1 MTEAP
6 SQKPWAL
13 TKARIFAILDDD
25 VYRPDKNLGLPPW
38 LLPAEMRFMDFTE
51 KGQAPNRTYLT
62 ALETRAWIEQWCR
75 DAFVLVEAESQNEN
89 LGTHFEQLD
98 ALFSTLITC
107 NFQLE
112 RHRTDR
118 TAIVDSAY
126 AVLQRLPRHPA
137 ELTFEYSRRSRSNK
151 TNSVGSQWPPEYLC
165 ASSPVGIEEEDAPQ
179 GYSWADLQVLSRP
192 CTNVIRTALW
202 LCMDRTNTITTYNYA
217 DTIVKV
223 LDTLTDLQKTSATES
238 GARAWFV
245 LTAFFW
251 SAWQQTVMLQLSFD
265 AAIRLDGGYA
275 SNENYHIVAREI
287 PSVMPS
293 RETVERSRPRY
304 MCKWAFELLRADL
317 SSVTQDFRTLFEVY
331 ERQFGGRES
340 RCNVIDS
347 ARVCDGKAP
356 VNCERFQSDRVK
368 DQSAHDFQC
377 PGSSCSLL
385 TWDEQSYMSIK
396 GARAVCLET
405 TDDKLIRYR
414 PISGENMAVSHVW
427 SHGQGGRPE
436 TGFNLC
442 LHRRYTELARS
453 LGCTSYWMDS
463 PCIPTDDDLRDEA
476 IGQIND
482 NFINSKLVLLVDRDL
497 MEIDIEPLTLAAEET
512 ILAALVVCDWN
523 VRAWTL
529 LEGIRGRAN
538 LHILCKDN
546 RVIPLKT
553 ILKDTLSKSC
563 LSLASAC
570 LAIQHYTP
578 TRDHVDLV
586 KTEQATCLLNHRHP
600 TKDRDIII
608 IWSLVC
614 GSSKVV
620 KTAEAFWRSMVGG
633 SLATGFLVSSSP
645 RIKGIRGL
653 SWAPERPNLVPPV
666 STATSNGAAGA
677 SSKGLLQQQQY
688 PAFNGHNSVEGTI
701 TPDGFQAE
709 WLACRIQRRRALPG
723 AGLFSL
729 HGYAGPRIGIE
740 GYYQIYN
747 EGANDKMDV
756 KSLFYLRSV
765 VAPLFKRYRWVSLL
779 LPAWSQRGGNVIDPP
794 LKPFRYQ
801 GECEGLLMAIV
812 ASNDEAGSEW
822 EWQGVH
828 EWDAGFRLPEF
839 SCTHILIV

>member
-1 MTEAP
+1 MTETP
-6 SQKPWAL
+6 SQIPWAL
-13 TKARIFAILDDD
+13 TKAHIFAILDED
-25 VYRPDKNLGLPPW
+25 VYRPDKNLGLAPG
-38 LLPAEMRFMDFTE
+38 LIPAEIRRADFTE
-51 KGQAPNRTYLT
+51 RGPANDRERLSTLQ
-62 ALETRAWIEQWCR
+62 TRAWIEQWCR
-75 DAFVLVEAESQNEN
+75 DAFVLVEAKKENEN
-89 LGTHFEQLD
+89 LDTHFEQLD
-98 ALFSTLITC
+98 ALFSTLMIC

-112 RHRTDR
+112 RHKKDR
-118 TAIVDSAY
+118 TTVVDSAY
-126 AVLQRLPRHPA
+126 TVLQRLPRHPP

-151 TNSVGSQWPPEYLC
+151 TESVGNQWPPEYFC
-165 ASSPVGIEEEDAPQ
+165 GSSAVGIEEVDAPQ
-179 GYSWADLQVLSRP
+179 GYRWTDLRVLSRP
-192 CTNVIRTALW
+192 CTNVVRTALW
-202 LCMDRTNTITTYNYA
+202 LCMDRTNAIAIHEYA
-217 DTIVKV
+217 DTIVKL
-223 LDTLTDLQKTSATES
+223 LDTVTDLQKASTTES
-238 GARAWFV
+238 DARAWFV
-245 LTAFFW
+245 LTALFW
-251 SAWQQTVMLQLSFD
+251 SAWQQTVMLQLCFD
-265 AAIRLDGGYA
+265 ATIRLDYGYA
-275 SNENYHIVAREI
+275 SAENYHIIAREI
-287 PSVMPS
+287 PSVMPP
-293 RETVERSRPRY
+293 REIVERLRPKY

-317 SSVTQDFRTLFEVY
+317 SSVTQDFRALFEVY

-347 ARVCDGKAP
+347 GRVCDGKAP
-356 VNCERFQSDRVK
+356 ANCERFLSDRVE

-385 TWDEQSYMSIK
+385 AWDEQSYMSIN

-405 TDDKLIRYR
+405 TDDKHIRYR
-414 PISGENMAVSHVW
+414 PVSGENMAVSHVW

-436 TGFNLC
+436 TGFNIC

-463 PCIPTDDDLRDEA
+463 PCIPTDDELRDEA

-497 MEIDIEPLTLAAEET
+497 MDIDIKPLTLAAEEA
-512 ILAALVVCDWN
+512 ILATLVVCDWN

-553 ILKDTLSKSC
+553 VLTDILSKSC
-563 LSLASAC
+563 LSLVSPC

-578 TRDHVDLV
+578 TRDKVDLV

-614 GSSKVV
+614 GSNKVA

-633 SLATGFLVSSSP
+633 QLATGFLVSSSP

-653 SWAPERPNLVPPV
+653 SWAPERPNLVPPA
-666 STATSNGAAGA
+666 SASSPKGAAGTHA
-677 SSKGLLQQQQY
+677 KGSLQQQQY
-688 PAFNGHNSVEGTI
+688 PAFNGENSVAGTI
-701 TPDGFQAE
+701 TPDGFRAE
-709 WLACRIQRRRALPG
+709 WLVCKIQRRRALPG

-729 HGYAGPRIGIE
+729 HGASDDAD
-740 GYYQIYN
+740 GYFYVYN
-747 EGANDKMDV
+747 KGANDKMDV

-779 LPAWSQRGGNVIDPP
+779 LPPWSQRGGEHIDPP
-794 LKPFRYQ
+794 VRPFKYQ
-801 GECEGLLMAIV
+801 GECEGLVMAIV

-828 EWDAGFRLPEF
+828 EWDVKFKMPEF
-839 SCTHILIV
+839 PIANILIV